1 MNLPGREPMTE
12 PSNAF
17 VYSTGCA
24 THTGKIRRENEDSY
38 LVQPESGVWAV
49 ADGMGGHEAGAQA
62 SAAVVAELSS
72 IGAAAGGADL
82 LSRLEERVLRAN
94 AQMQRL
100 SQARGGGVVGS
111 TLVALLVFE
120 GHYACVW
127 SGDSRLYRVRA
138 GAMEQVSRDHSE
150 AQDLVDRG
158 LLSADEARTWPRRN
172 IITRALGIADVP
184 ELDMEHGP
192 IATGDRF
199 VICSDGLTTH
209 VEDPEILAI
218 AATEPPQS
226 ACDRLVAL
234 ALERGGTDNVTVVI
248 VAASDPAEA
257 A

>member
-1 MNLPGREPMTE
+1 MTAT
-12 PSNAF
+12 STSF
-17 VYSTGCA
+17 VYSTGYA
-24 THTGKIRRENEDSY
+24 THTGKVRRENEDSY
-38 LVQPESGVWAV
+38 LVKPDSGVWAV

-138 GAMEQVSRDHSE
+138 GVLEQLSRDHSE

-158 LLSADEARTWPRRN
+158 LLSAAEARTWPRRN

-192 IATGDRF
+192 IAAGDRF

-218 AATEPPQS
+218 AAGEPPQS

-234 ALERGGTDNVTVVI
+234 ALDRGGTDNVTVVI
-248 VAASDPAEA
+248 VAASTPAEA